1 MERRTTEPTA
11 ISTSRYRA
19 ELVKLMS
26 FKDDKT
32 YDASHSFTAEKL
44 ISITPTLVCHWMNKR
59 AYGDPEPNEDI
70 RPIHVRSSI
79 AKKAVS
85 AFMPRLNKTWDPVT
99 KQGKPTRSD
108 DVNKLIKC
116 RVKSTSLCEFIS
128 VLELIRS
135 SRSPTSSSLMIG
147 SVLTLQW
154 HIIARIDDMM
164 KLQFS
169 NFSYNSQYPFKWY

>member
-70 RPIHVRSSI
+70 RSIHVRSSI

-85 AFMPRLNKTWDPVT
+85 AFMPRLNKTWDPVA

-108 DVNKLIKC
+108 DVNKLIKANKIVEITNQLQPHDWQC
-116 RVKSTSLCEFIS
+116 FDAPVAYYSTNRRHDEASI
-128 VLELIRS
+128 
-135 SRSPTSSSLMIG
+135 
-147 SVLTLQW
+147 
-154 HIIARIDDMM
+154 
-164 KLQFS
+164 
-169 NFSYNSQYPFKWY
+169 